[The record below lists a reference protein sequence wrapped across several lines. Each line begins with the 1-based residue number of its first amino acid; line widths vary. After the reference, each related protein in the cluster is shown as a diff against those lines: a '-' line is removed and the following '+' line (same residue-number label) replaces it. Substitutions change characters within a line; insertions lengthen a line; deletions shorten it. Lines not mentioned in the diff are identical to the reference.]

1 MLYSR
6 GAHKVM
12 KAAAICSLFNGNVGY
27 IDDESWNW
35 AKSLFEYEMKQVDRI
50 IGAGSEVNDAISKI
64 ADVVIKMLH
73 GQYGVTTNK
82 NRLIPEAQRKQGIF
96 TASAFKQI
104 VFSMPA
110 IKQLGKGAKYGDPKS
125 GGRIALQM
133 MEHEGLIES
142 IGTATKSASGKG
154 RPSELYRITNL
165 FRHLYRESL

>member
-50 IGAGSEVNDAISKI
+50 IGAGSEANDVMSKI
-64 ADVVIKMLH
+64 ADVIVRMLH
-73 GQYGVTTNK
+73 GEYGVTTNK
-82 NRLIPEAQRKQGIF
+82 NRIIPEAQRKQGIF
-96 TASAFKQI
+96 TGSAFKQV
-104 VFSMPA
+104 VFGMPA
-110 IKQLGKGAKYGDPKS
+110 IKKLGNGGKYGDPKS

-133 MEHEGLIES
+133 MEHEGLIEALGS
-142 IGTATKSASGKG
+142 ATRSASGRG

-165 FRHLYRESL
+165 FRHLYRDVL